1 MKVTLDKAIKELCT
15 MYGRGITNKYVFKP
29 VSWALYQTWKK
40 IDELEDPRYIIT
52 IDGSDNNGT
61 D

>member
-1 MKVTLDKAIKELCT
+1 MKVTLDKAIRELCT

-40 IDELEDPRYIIT
+40 IDELEESRDVK
-52 IDGSDNNGT
+52 DGDDNE
-61 D
+61 